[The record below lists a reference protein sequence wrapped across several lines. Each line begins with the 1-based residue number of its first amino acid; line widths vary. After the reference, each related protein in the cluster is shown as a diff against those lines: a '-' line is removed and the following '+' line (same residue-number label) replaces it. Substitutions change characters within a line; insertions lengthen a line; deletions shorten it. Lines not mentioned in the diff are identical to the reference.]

1 MIPHP
6 LLSLALLLMW
16 LLLNDFT
23 LGHLVLGSVV
33 AIFGGWAMASLRP
46 DKPKM
51 KKWYLLPKLFILVF
65 VDIIRSNLAVALLMI
80 SGKRRKQTSGF
91 ITVPLEIEH
100 PTALAIMAVILTSTP
115 GSAWLAY
122 DERRKTVLIHVL
134 DLIDEEKWIENI
146 KHRYERLL
154 LEIIE

>member
-6 LLSLALLLMW
+6 LLSLSLLVMW
-16 LLLNDFT
+16 LLLNAFT
-23 LGHLVLGSVV
+23 LGHLILGSVV

-51 KKWYLLPKLFILVF
+51 KKWYLLPKLFWLVF
-65 VDIIRSNLAVALLMI
+65 TDIIRSNIAVALLI
-80 SGKRRKQTSGF
+80 VRGKRQKHTSGF

-100 PTALAIMAVILTSTP
+100 PTALAIMAVILTGTP

-122 DERRKTVLIHVL
+122 DGRRKTVLIHVL
-134 DLIDEEKWIENI
+134 DLIDEEQWVQNI

>member
-1 MIPHP
+1 MIPYP
-6 LLSLALLLMW
+6 LLSFALLVMW

-23 LGHLVLGSVV
+23 LGHLILGSVV
-33 AIFGGWAMASLRP
+33 AVFGGWAMASLRP
-46 DKPKM
+46 EKPKL
-51 KKWYLLPKLFILVF
+51 KKWYLLPKLFWLVF

-80 SGKRRKQTSGF
+80 RGKRQKHTSGF

-122 DERRKTVLIHVL
+122 DGRRKTVLIHVL
-134 DLIDEEKWIENI
+134 DLIDEEQWVQNI

>member
-46 DKPKM
+46 DKPKI
-51 KKWYLLPKLFILVF
+51 KKWYLLPKLFLIVF
-65 VDIIRSNLAVALLMI
+65 VDIIRSNAAVALLML

-134 DLIDEEKWIENI
+134 DLIDEEQWVENI

>member
-51 KKWYLLPKLFILVF
+51 KKWYLLPKLFLIVF
-65 VDIIRSNLAVALLMI
+65 VDIIRSNAAVAVLML
-80 SGKRRKQTSGF
+80 SGKRREQTSGF

-134 DLIDEEKWIENI
+134 DLIDEEQWVANI

>member
-6 LLSLALLLMW
+6 LLSLSLLVMW

-23 LGHLVLGSVV
+23 LGHLILGSVV
-33 AIFGGWAMASLRP
+33 AVFGGWAMASLRP
-46 DKPKM
+46 DKPQV
-51 KKWYLLPKLFILVF
+51 KKWHLLPKLFWRVF
-65 VDIIRSNLAVALLMI
+65 VDIIRSNAAVALLLLR
-80 SGKRRKQTSGF
+80 GKGQKHTAGF
-91 ITVPLEIEH
+91 ITVPLDIEH

-122 DERRKTVLIHVL
+122 DARRKTVLIHVL
-134 DLIDEEKWIENI
+134 DLIDEEEWVTNI
-146 KHRYERLL
+146 KHRYESLL

>member
-51 KKWYLLPKLFILVF
+51 KKWYLLPKLFLIAF
-65 VDIIRSNLAVALLMI
+65 VDIIRSNAAVAVLML
-80 SGKRRKQTSGF
+80 SGKRREQTSGF

-134 DLIDEEKWIENI
+134 DLIDEEQWVANI